1 MPYPPGYHLILTKKA
16 LLHKVDAF
24 LSLNQPSQL
33 LCIAVCFPFFKG
45 VYDVDTYL
53 CVIIDIIEIK
63 SGLLL
68 PLQCFCNFP
77 IPEG

>member
-1 MPYPPGYHLILTKKA
+1 MKMSYPPGYHLILTKKA
-16 LLHKVDAF
+16 LLPKVDAF

-33 LCIAVCFPFFKG
+33 LCIAVRFPFFKR
-45 VYDVDTYL
+45 VYVVDTYL
-53 CVIIDIIEIK
+53 CVIIEIK